1 MEVTVTQA
9 TVTLLFLKVASWIAL
24 LIISL
29 QVMQQRFFMWNGVLS
44 EKPSCAVVQ
53 MMGKETRDI
62 LRML

>member
-1 MEVTVTQA
+1 MEVTVTLA

-44 EKPSCAVVQ
+44 ERPSSAVVQ
-53 MMGKETRDI
+53 MMGKETSDI
-62 LRML
+62 CRML